1 LSLLETD
8 AVQLLRAVGDEPV
21 FIVLVLLLLVLVLL
35 KAFITDMDR
44 VLKNVIVTAACIQVL
59 CNNL

>member
-1 LSLLETD
+1 LSILEGD

-21 FIVLVLLLLVLVLL
+21 FIVLLLLLVVVLL

-44 VLKNVIVTAACIQVL
+44 VLRNIIVTAACIQVVWNDL
-59 CNNL
+59 